1 MLPQVTIVS
10 RHHADELLVMASD
23 GLWDVMNNQE
33 ACTLAKKC
41 LLRARQRGSSRQVRL
56 GPQGRACGTFGRLP
70 FLWRQWPIQW
80 STKTTS
86 LSTRRRALPA
96 WLPRC

>member
-1 MLPQVTIVS
+1 MS

-41 LLRARQRGSSRQVRL
+41 LLRARQRGSSRQVRP
-56 GPQGRACGTFGRLP
+56 GVGGRDLRRLWAEQTC
-70 FLWRQWPIQW
+70 LE
-80 STKTTS
+80 TM
-86 LSTRRRALPA
+86 LLMRRLT
-96 WLPRC
+96 